1 MCLGAD
7 LVVGPICLI
16 TYGSH
21 SGLLAQEL
29 VSGQQNSK
37 IDNDRS
43 LSVKMNLFKFEV
55 MIPHLNLFQ
64 S

>member
-16 TYGSH
+16 IYGSH

-37 IDNDRS
+37 KLIS
-43 LSVKMNLFKFEV
+43 QVFERKDE
-55 MIPHLNLFQ
+55 PF
-64 S
+64 